1 MLYYQYSAKK
11 LAKSG
16 LQYQYNASFSIC
28 TSTGRQNVFIIK
40 PLGIK
45 PSSFSIQG
53 RLSKFF
59 GFWLLKYWKIL
70 ITYKQRRSYFSRQ
83 KRKPRYE
90 KKNSVA
96 LEMAFLVAENENR
109 QLEDLLQADFGPV
122 PSVSKDYSQKLRILY
137 IENWAHCL
145 FL

>member
-1 MLYYQYSAKK
+1 MFDIANQLLTRLSP
-11 LAKSG
+11 LA
-16 LQYQYNASFSIC
+16 
-28 TSTGRQNVFIIK
+28 
-40 PLGIK
+40 PLTEVDVWAAK

-70 ITYKQRRSYFSRQ
+70 ITYKQRRSNFSRQ